1 MQHQQ
6 KMLLLAGVGGGVVAS
21 VVRALDLVM
30 HPVQGLSFLEAAYGV
45 CTE

>member
-6 KMLLLAGVGGGVVAS
+6 KMLLLAGGGGVVAS